1 MFVWCLNFF
10 VKFRFRAFLEHP
22 VYTTQYNRLPTP
34 VNKGKWHWSG
44 MRKPFAL
51 LCRRVRYHIHAH
63 THAVYWYRLITW
75 LLSRKLQKNVV
86 NREIIWTVKGTVS
99 VISSVESPCTE
110 RNPNSQRYRWNLY
123 LINNLKA
130 TVVFKC

>member
-10 VKFRFRAFLEHP
+10 VKFRFRAFFG
-22 VYTTQYNRLPTP
+22 TP
-34 VNKGKWHWSG
+34 CIHNIIFCPHQGIKGNGAGLAWESYSHC
-44 MRKPFAL
+44 FADEF
-51 LCRRVRYHIHAH
+51 VIIHAH
-63 THAVYWYRLITW
+63 THAVNWYRLITW
-75 LLSRKLQKNVV
+75 LLSRKWQKNVV

-110 RNPNSQRYRWNLY
+110 RNPDSQRYRWNLY
-123 LINNLKA
+123 LINNVKA